1 MSGGDT
7 VKVQLDKDLTVAGK
21 KDLTVGRKKILPAV
35 TPDVCTLGPI
45 SDISLKTRLEIV
57 GNRKE
62 QGGISIPQHNAARG
76 KKGRGSLTSK
86 FSGGKDSGAREME
99 LIR

>member
-35 TPDVCTLGPI
+35 TPDVCTSPLDPI
-45 SDISLKTRLEIV
+45 SDISSKTRLEIM

-62 QGGISIPQHNAARG
+62 QGGISIPPHNAERG
-76 KKGRGSLTSK
+76 KNGRGS
-86 FSGGKDSGAREME
+86 
-99 LIR
+99 